1 MRRMLLG
8 LAAVALTGL
17 AAPAT
22 AGHEP
27 AAKGASFSGSFNGHG
42 DGHGHG
48 HGHPGFG
55 NGGVWISAGE
65 WARYNNEAF
74 KSDSYNDWWHD
85 RPDRAYPAWVRNNR
99 DCRLYWS
106 GGGWRC

>member
-1 MRRMLLG
+1 MRKMLLG

-17 AAPAT
+17 APAAA

-27 AAKGASFSGSFNGHG
+27 ASAGAIFNGG

-48 HGHPGFG
+48 HGHAGFN

>member
-8 LAAVALTGL
+8 YAAAVMAAL
-17 AAPAT
+17 AAPAV

-27 AAKGASFSGSFNGHG
+27 KAKGASAGVIIS
-42 DGHGHG
+42 GHG

-55 NGGVWISAGE
+55 PGGVWINAGE

-85 RPDRAYPAWVRNNR
+85 RPDRAYPAWVRNNQP
-99 DCRLYWS
+99 CRPYWS

>member
-1 MRRMLLG
+1 MGKMLLG
-8 LAAVALTGL
+8 LAAAAMATL
-17 AAPAT
+17 AAPAV
-22 AGHEP
+22 AGHEQG
-27 AAKGASFSGSFNGHG
+27 AKGAGPVASFNGSG
-42 DGHGHG
+42 NGHGH
-48 HGHPGFG
+48 HGGNTGFG

-99 DCRLYWS
+99 QCRLYWS